1 MTSTPVATSAMP
13 YDTFGI
19 TTPPWQ
25 VANNQGFDNNGN
37 YYDSQQL
44 GANIV
49 WQGLTF
55 PIGPVPTS
63 KNQVG
68 GQNGPKN
75 VVHAAGQQITV
86 PAGSYDWLYLAG
98 AGANGNQLNQ
108 VITLGFTD
116 GTTQLWLQSF
126 TDWSNNGTTTLP
138 IPFAGEFVLQEQ
150 SYRINQL
157 GNTVAL
163 STYVYGYTYHLPAKK
178 TLATITL
185 PNNNNLGILSVVE
198 ARKIVPI
205 DGDKVKSYLLGHVNL
220 TGTDLVTMKIVND
233 QSDPL
238 TFSMANWPQNGC
250 DPTTDSAGC
259 TYATTGPIV
268 VNQGQSKTLTYIA
281 PSNWD
286 AIGFSMQRVAGGCV
300 VNSNGCATYTP
311 DWSNGV
317 DGENCSALS
326 PSPGEEMAAGQT
338 WTMTIQSRTDSAFNG
353 YLYSPQVPNLQSLVG
368 KQKTPGCVF
377 GLYTKFGTGLSGQ
390 PGWLKWLEAAIG
402 VIALVA
408 VSFVDFGV
416 PEDIAAI
423 IEEEE
428 WQAAHRLD
436 MAAQNSDRVIL
447 EMIAEV
453 QQQQAEERVA
463 RINAEARLRANP
475 YYNKIPR

>member
-1 MTSTPVATSAMP
+1 MTSASVATSSMP
-13 YDTFGI
+13 YNTFGI

-68 GQNGPKN
+68 GKNGPKN

-116 GTTQLWLQSF
+116 GTTQLWTQSF
-126 TDWSNNGTTTLP
+126 TDWGNNGTTTLP
-138 IPFAGEFVLQEQ
+138 IPFPGEFVLQEQ
-150 SYRINQL
+150 SYRVNQL

-163 STYVYGYTYHLPAKK
+163 STYVYGYTYHLPANK

-238 TFSMANWPQNGC
+238 TFSMAGWPEDGC
-250 DPTTDSAGC
+250 DPTTDSGGC
-259 TYATTGPIV
+259 TYSTKNVT

-281 PSNWD
+281 PSNWN

-300 VNSNGCATYTP
+300 DNSNGCATYTP
-311 DWSNGV
+311 DWNNGV
-317 DGENCSALS
+317 DGTNCSAMS

-338 WTMTIQSRTDSAFNG
+338 WTMTIQSRGDSAFNG
-353 YLYSPQVPNLQSLVG
+353 YLYSPQVPNLQLMTS
-368 KQKTPGCVF
+368 KQKTPGCAF
-377 GLYTKFGTGLSGQ
+377 GLYTKFGTWFADQ
-390 PGWLKWLEAAIG
+390 PGWAKWLEAAIG
-402 VIALVA
+402 AILLVC
-408 VSFVDFGV
+408 VSLVDFGA
-416 PEDIAAI
+416 PEEIAAI
-423 IEEEE
+423 V
-428 WQAAHRLD
+428 AAD
-436 MAAQNSDRVIL
+436 EAV
-447 EMIAEV
+447 
-453 QQQQAEERVA
+453 VA
-463 RINAEARLRANP
+463 GGAAEAGVDAIVVEEVNAFELGAWTDADYAAYWEANP
-475 YYNKIPR
+475 YSFISF